1 MSQDYVPPLPKSSSN
16 VNGCLIGCLVVAVV
30 GVLGAGIFGFTVY
43 KMLQSS
49 ITAYTE
55 EAPRE
60 LPALEL
66 SDDEMTA
73 ANEKLA
79 QFRSAVESGTG
90 PREFAF
96 NAEELNVML
105 RSSEPGQVF
114 GDSVYLTIA
123 NGEIRGEVSFDIG
136 KLIPILDGR
145 FANGSATFTVYTAG
159 GMLHV
164 YMESFQVKGEEASQE
179 FMDGMAAQN
188 WAQEVS
194 NDPEFKAW
202 IEKIDEIRVEDDKLI
217 VKLKE
222 GAAAAPAEGASQVE
236 ITGPGEAPAT
246 EEVVPPGEA
255 ASPAETERIEKE
267 RIEQQDS
274 ERAQSISKQIV
285 YATRVDNIRSGP
297 STKHAVVRRTQPLE
311 RLNFES
317 KEGAWY
323 KLSNEGGDTVEWV
336 HESVVV
342 FEGGYQAAKVQSM
355 KEWAEWT
362 LKSTAVTYVEFGNE
376 TTVWVRL
383 THDKYTTELNGRT
396 IAEILA
402 KDYCLA
408 TGNKD
413 GAAIHIVLPNSNEEW
428 VVGRYFP

>member
-43 KMLQSS
+43 KMVQTS

-66 SDDEMTA
+66 SDEEMTA

-79 QFRSAVESGTG
+79 QFRSAVETGTG
-90 PREFAF
+90 PREFSF

-145 FANGSATFTVYTAG
+145 YANGSATFTVYTAG

-194 NDPEFKAW
+194 TDPEFKAW
-202 IEKIDEIRVEDDKLI
+202 IEKIEEIRVEDDKLI
-217 VKLKE
+217 VKLNE

-246 EEVVPPGEA
+246 EEVVAPAEA
-255 ASPAETERIEKE
+255 APPAE
-267 RIEQQDS
+267 
-274 ERAQSISKQIV
+274 
-285 YATRVDNIRSGP
+285 
-297 STKHAVVRRTQPLE
+297 
-311 RLNFES
+311 
-317 KEGAWY
+317 
-323 KLSNEGGDTVEWV
+323 
-336 HESVVV
+336 
-342 FEGGYQAAKVQSM
+342 
-355 KEWAEWT
+355 
-362 LKSTAVTYVEFGNE
+362 
-376 TTVWVRL
+376 
-383 THDKYTTELNGRT
+383 
-396 IAEILA
+396 
-402 KDYCLA
+402 
-408 TGNKD
+408 
-413 GAAIHIVLPNSNEEW
+413 GAAPTSEQ
-428 VVGRYFP
+428 